1 MYCIYDSIYFTV
13 LDSIHLQYS
22 PRRHRR
28 VTVRRRSVRI
38 CIADFGFA
46 DLRFLISDHEKDL
59 TMANGVLTEQ
69 VVGTVTDIV
78 EKEHTTSW
86 MILWL
91 GYVVASIAC
100 VVQAWRDKRKNDTS
114 SASDV
119 EQASPNN
126 REGHDNSSGDI
137 TRSMVS
143 TFIS

>member
-1 MYCIYDSIYFTV
+1 MHTV
-13 LDSIHLQYS
+13 QYQYS
-22 PRRHRR
+22 PRRHR

-38 CIADFGFA
+38 CIDFGFA
-46 DLRFLISDHEKDL
+46 DLRFISDHEKDL

-69 VVGTVTDIV
+69 VVVTVTDIV